1 MWRWTSPRMEEKSR
15 RWTSTGEER
24 KGKAEKDGG
33 EESDGGD
40 EVRGEAVQQLDHGDC
55 VKGRLWGGGRREK
68 RRDEKPQ

>member
-1 MWRWTSPRMEEKSR
+1 MEEKSR

-40 EVRGEAVQQLDHGDC
+40 EVRGEAVTGL
-55 VKGRLWGGGRREK
+55 V
-68 RRDEKPQ
+68 